1 MKLRRLDIKMVVYN
15 LYLVLNDELV
25 QIYDKNTERVEY
37 EGSSNDIPDIFMDRL
52 VHYLTIVHIKDTKK
66 YYQLIV
72 LD

>member
-1 MKLRRLDIKMVVYN
+1 MVVYN

-25 QIYDKNTERVEY
+25 QIYDKNTEHVEY
-37 EGSSNDIPDIFMDRL
+37 EGSSNDIPDRFMDRL